1 MHNIFFLIT
10 LFPGMLLLLT
20 KWIPVLCRRS
30 TFFQYLLCLFLIT
43 IMNCL
48 FFRQHLVVVFSLI
61 CILFLPFIL
70 FFVEYI
76 FVERQWKKLLT
87 IYKKNRI
94 IIQSIVWFPVLEE
107 IIFRFFIYQYCEL
120 FDFNNIQYVLLATFS
135 FVIAHIFYQGVSS
148 IVKILFSFILS
159 ILFLLTLNIFLT
171 IIIHCI
177 FNFLVYIVRTSKYE
191 NRHNW

>member
-1 MHNIFFLIT
+1 
-10 LFPGMLLLLT
+10 
-20 KWIPVLCRRS
+20 
-30 TFFQYLLCLFLIT
+30 
-43 IMNCL
+43 
-48 FFRQHLVVVFSLI
+48 
-61 CILFLPFIL
+61 
-70 FFVEYI
+70 

-87 IYKKNRI
+87 IYKKNKI

-120 FDFNNIQYVLLATFS
+120 FDFSNIQYILLATFS

-191 NRHNW
+191 NHRNW

>member
-1 MHNIFFLIT
+1 
-10 LFPGMLLLLT
+10 MLLLLT
-20 KWIPVLCRRS
+20 KWIPVLSRKS

-43 IMNCL
+43 IMNSL
-48 FFRQHLVVVFSLI
+48 FFRQQFVVVLSLI

-87 IYKKNRI
+87 IYKKNKI

-120 FDFNNIQYVLLATFS
+120 FDFSNIQYILLATFS

-177 FNFLVYIVRTSKYE
+177 FNFLVYI
-191 NRHNW
+191 

>member
-1 MHNIFFLIT
+1 
-10 LFPGMLLLLT
+10 
-20 KWIPVLCRRS
+20 
-30 TFFQYLLCLFLIT
+30 
-43 IMNCL
+43 MNCL
-48 FFRQHLVVVFSLI
+48 FFRQHLVIIFSLI
-61 CILFLPFIL
+61 CIFFLPFIL

-76 FVERQWKKLLT
+76 LVERQWKKLLT

-120 FDFNNIQYVLLATFS
+120 FDFSNIQYILLATFS

-148 IVKILFSFILS
+148 IVKILFSVILS
-159 ILFLLTLNIFLT
+159 TLFLLTLNIFVT

-177 FNFLVYIVRTSKYE
+177 FNFLVYIVRTGKYE
-191 NRHNW
+191 SHHSW

>member
-20 KWIPVLCRRS
+20 KWIPVLSRKS

-43 IMNCL
+43 IMNSL
-48 FFRQHLVVVFSLI
+48 FFRQQFVVVLSLI

-87 IYKKNRI
+87 IYKKNKI

-120 FDFNNIQYVLLATFS
+120 FDFSNIQYILLATFS

-191 NRHNW
+191 N

>member
-1 MHNIFFLIT
+1 
-10 LFPGMLLLLT
+10 MLLLLT
-20 KWIPVLCRRS
+20 KWIPVLSRKS

-43 IMNCL
+43 IMNSL
-48 FFRQHLVVVFSLI
+48 FFRQQFVVVLSLI

-87 IYKKNRI
+87 IYKKNKI

-120 FDFNNIQYVLLATFS
+120 FDFSNIQYILLATFS

-177 FNFLVYIVRTSKYE
+177 FNFFSYIVRTSKYE
-191 NRHNW
+191 NHRNW